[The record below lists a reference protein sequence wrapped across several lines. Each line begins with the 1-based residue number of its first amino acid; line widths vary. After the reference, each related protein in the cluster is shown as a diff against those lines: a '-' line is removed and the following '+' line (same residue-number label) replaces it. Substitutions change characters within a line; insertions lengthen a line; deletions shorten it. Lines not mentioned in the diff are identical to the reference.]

1 MAGVKP
7 LRRFY
12 TAVPA
17 AHPHG
22 ESAGALDQMLENL
35 AHHHRQQTYQRADSL
50 AAHLEPMML
59 VITGS
64 LVGILVVAMYLPVF
78 HPAMPL
84 AGREDEK
91 HWRRAGAS
99 AADYRLL
106 NTRFSCS

>member
-22 ESAGALDQMLENL
+22 ESAGALDQMLENP

-78 HPAMPL
+78 HL
-84 AGREDEK
+84 GRC
-91 HWRRAGAS
+91 HWRGGRMRNTGA
-99 AADYRLL
+99 AQAPVQPITGY
-106 NTRFSCS
+106 